1 MTQLRVASSAKNMFC
16 ALLVGLSLAP
26 MLALAE
32 EPSVSSWLMRLHE
45 ASRHRTYTG
54 TFVVSAGTQMASA
67 KIWHVCDGEQQME
80 RIESLSGTPRSTF
93 RRNSEVLTLYPTAK
107 VGIAETR
114 DSFGI
119 FPGLL
124 KSQSAALDEFYQ
136 LKSLAPE
143 RVAGIDA
150 DVVQLNPKDG
160 MRYGY
165 RVWSE
170 KKSGLV
176 VQLQTLDVDG
186 KTLEQ
191 SAFSELQLDA
201 PVSAA
206 KLNQLMGQT
215 EGYRLERR
223 TTEKTTAAAQ
233 GWTLTNVVPGFKSAG
248 CYTRPVALL
257 AGATGKPETTMQWM
271 FSDGLATVSLFVE
284 RFDPSRHTQVGVA
297 DLGGATRTQ
306 TRKAGQWWIT
316 GVGEVPQPTLASF
329 VSALE
334 RKK

>member
-1 MTQLRVASSAKNMFC
+1 MPNVKAFLCVAL
-16 ALLVGLSLAP
+16 ALLSVLPTLAW
-26 MLALAE
+26 AE
-32 EPSVSSWLMRLHE
+32 GSSVSAWLMRLHE

-54 TFVVSAGTQMASA
+54 TFVVSAGTQMSSA
-67 KIWHVCDGEQQME
+67 KIWHVCDGNLQME

-93 RRNSEVLTLYPTAK
+93 RKNSEVLTLYPTAK

-114 DSFGI
+114 DSFAV

-124 KSQSAALDEFYQ
+124 KSHSAVLDEFYQ
-136 LKSLAPE
+136 LKALASE

-150 DVVQLNPKDG
+150 DVVQISPKDG

-176 VQLQTLDVDG
+176 VQLQTLDADG
-186 KTLEQ
+186 RTLEQ

-206 KLNQLMGQT
+206 KLSQLMGQT

-223 TTEKTTAAAQ
+223 STEKTTAAAQ
-233 GWTLTNVVPGFKSAG
+233 GWTFNGMVPGFKSAG

-257 AGATGKPETTMQWM
+257 AGATGSSERTMQWM

-284 RFDPSRHTQVGVA
+284 RFDPVRHTQVGSA

-306 TRKAGQWWIT
+306 TRKAGAWWIT
-316 GVGEVPQPTLASF
+316 GVGEVPASTLATF
-329 VSALE
+329 VHGLE